1 MSFVKVLDIPDD
13 KDLYII
19 GDIHGN
25 YDLYE
30 ATLKELG
37 ITDSD
42 VIISVGDLID
52 RGKNN
57 AKMLHEFLIKENRYM
72 VLGNHE
78 DMMIRAQNSR
88 EWYMNWIYNGGNTT
102 LEEIGQPGITHFC
115 ELLNGI
121 PYLIEVNHRGYKLGI
136 THAAIPHYSNLS
148 DWKEIKDWAETN
160 AEYRHELIWDRDAIQ
175 YARFDSDV
183 PESEKLK
190 DIISGVDYVIHGHTG
205 VPNKFQFGNRVWI
218 DTQFRANK
226 LTLAYIDTETQ
237 TMKYKSVLP
246 DPWGAAQG
254 YTIEEQ

>member
-25 YDLYE
+25 YDFYE

-37 ITDSD
+37 ITDDD
-42 VIISVGDLID
+42 VIISVGDLVD

-57 AKMLHEFLIKENRYM
+57 AKMLHEFLTKENRHM

-78 DMMIRAQNSR
+78 DMMIRAQSSR
-88 EWYMNWIYNGGNTT
+88 EWNMTWLHNGGTTT
-102 LEEIGQPGITHFC
+102 LEEIGQAGITHFC
-115 ELLNGI
+115 EMLLDV
-121 PYLIEVNHRGYKLGI
+121 PHLIEVNHRGYKLGI
-136 THAAIPHYSNLS
+136 AHAGIPHLPNIS
-148 DWKEIKDWAETN
+148 DWETIKQQAETN
-160 AEYRHELIWDRDAIQ
+160 AEYRHQLIWDRDAIE
-175 YARFDSDV
+175 YARHDYDV
-183 PESEKLK
+183 PEAEKLER
-190 DIISGVDYVIHGHTG
+190 IISGVDYVIHGHTG

-226 LTLAYIDTETQ
+226 FTLAYMDTETHF
-237 TMKYKSVLP
+237 MKFTSVVP
-246 DPWGAAQG
+246 DPWGTSQG